1 MIKRLKLSKSLKK
14 MLKPSLGSDASSV
27 YDEIE
32 SGRSKLMQFSDS
44 LIGVIRFED
53 RQMVVVAVAGK
64 GLFQARQSIIDMAI
78 ANGSVSIRFH
88 TKYPDRLMK
97 GVAGLPVQL
106 IEVRKKFLSRAEHI
120 YVLEVM

>member
-1 MIKRLKLSKSLKK
+1 MIRQLKLSKGLKK

-44 LIGVIRFED
+44 LIGVIRFEG

-64 GLFQARQSIIDMAI
+64 GLFQARQSIIDMAV

-88 TKYPDRLMK
+88 TRNGERLLK
-97 GVAGLPVQL
+97 GVRGLPLTL
-106 IEVRKKFLSRAEHI
+106 IEVRKSFLRRPE
-120 YVLEVM
+120 YVYLLEVM